1 MKKIPT
7 LYLNKEECCGC
18 AACYAACPQE
28 AISMIEDNEGFQYPK
43 INSEKCVRCYM
54 CLKVCPF
61 KEQTEA
67 V

>member
-1 MKKIPT
+1 MKKIPA
-7 LYLNKEECCGC
+7 LYIKKDECCGC
-18 AACYAACPQE
+18 AACYAVCPRE
-28 AISMIEDNEGFQYPK
+28 AICMIEDDEGFLYPK